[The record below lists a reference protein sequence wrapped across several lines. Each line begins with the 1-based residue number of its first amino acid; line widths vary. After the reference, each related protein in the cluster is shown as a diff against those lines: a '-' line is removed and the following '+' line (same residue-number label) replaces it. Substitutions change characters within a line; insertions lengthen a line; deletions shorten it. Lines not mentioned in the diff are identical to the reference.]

1 MNYDEMIFQLKDLKM
16 DKEKYVD
23 PDDPDDIV
31 KKDVIALE
39 IALKY
44 LEKAKNIET
53 YERIIKLYEEKDS
66 LYKKLLSKDADKVK
80 DIINQRLKFAKDT
93 ERDFAFI
100 NNESPMRDANK
111 LFMEMLEGLE
121 KLLDG

>member
-1 MNYDEMIFQLKDLKM
+1 MNYDEMIFQLKDLKK

-23 PDDPDDIV
+23 PDDPEDIV
-31 KKDVIALE
+31 KKDVVALE

-44 LEKAKNIET
+44 IEKAKNIET

-66 LYKKLLSKDADKVK
+66 LYKKLLSKDVDKVK
-80 DIINQRLKFAKDT
+80 DIIEKQLKFSKDT

-111 LFMEMLEGLE
+111 LYIEMLEGLE
-121 KLLDG
+121 KLLNG

>member
-1 MNYDEMIFQLKDLKM
+1 MNYDEMIFQLTDLKK

-23 PDDPDDIV
+23 SDDPDDIV
-31 KKDVIALE
+31 QKDVVALE

-53 YERIIKLYEEKDS
+53 YERIIKLYEEKDL

-80 DIINQRLKFAKDT
+80 DIIEKQLKFSKDT

-111 LFMEMLEGLE
+111 LYIEMLEGLE
-121 KLLDG
+121 KLLNG